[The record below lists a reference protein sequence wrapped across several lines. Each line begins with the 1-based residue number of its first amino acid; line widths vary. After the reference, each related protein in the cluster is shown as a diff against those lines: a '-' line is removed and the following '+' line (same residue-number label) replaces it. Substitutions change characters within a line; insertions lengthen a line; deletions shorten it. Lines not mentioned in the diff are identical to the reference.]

1 MYDAYSEYYKYKI
14 GDRVTINSDYN
25 KGLVIIG
32 PDGRVLT
39 NISLN
44 GMSGII
50 VKRCCRDEP
59 RPSFRYLIQIAST
72 AFWISEEDIHGYNRV
87 FNKLE

>member
-14 GDRVTINSDYN
+14 GDRVTINSNYN
-25 KGLVIIG
+25 RRWVIIG
-32 PDGRVLT
+32 PDGRGLT
-39 NISLN
+39 NASLN

-50 VKRCCRDEP
+50 VNRYCRDEP
-59 RPSFRYLIQIAST
+59 RPSFRYLIQIASNT
-72 AFWISEEDIHGYNRV
+72 FWVSEEDIHGYNRV